1 MVLNSTHLLL
11 LMSMRVKAGQVF
23 WYWLD
28 TPTHL
33 QSVVAGEATLL
44 TLAGLSHIHGG
55 GLILSC
61 FRMGSAGMVKLL
73 FSGFPHPYSH
83 MRIRGYSHGGWVWLR
98 LRLRTGILPFCPI
111 LLGKPSHNT
120 SPHLRRWQRLH
131 CWMGEVAKSH
141 RKGYGGRNR

>member
-1 MVLNSTHLLL
+1 MVLNSIHLLL
-11 LMSMRVKAGQVF
+11 LMSMWVKAGQVF

-28 TPTHL
+28 TPIQL
-33 QSVVAGEATLL
+33 QSVVGGEATLL

-55 GLILSC
+55 GLTLSC
-61 FRMGSAGMVKLL
+61 FRMGSAGMTKLF
-73 FSGFPHPYSH
+73 FSGFSHPSSGLV
-83 MRIRGYSHGGWVWLR
+83 RGYSHGGWVWLR

-120 SPHLRRWQRLH
+120 SPHLRSWQRLH

-141 RKGYGGRNR
+141 HKGYGDRNR